1 MAGVRE
7 DRKANEFGWKTDRKD
22 PFKRSVHGWQDNI
35 KLDLKDTEWEAIDWI
50 NLASGGFC

>member
-1 MAGVRE
+1 VAGVRE
-7 DRKANEFGWKTDRKD
+7 DRKAHEFGWKTERKD